1 MIKLER
7 VEKRLNDFNLQD
19 ISFELPKGYIMGLIG
34 GNGAGKTT
42 LLNLILGLYQP
53 DHGRLTL
60 FDREY
65 SEDEQLIRNETGS
78 VLADENLFLPDIS
91 LTQNANLFGRFYKN
105 YDKDMIFQYL
115 KQFSLDARKK
125 WKHLS
130 KGEKLKFQFAF
141 ALSHHAK
148 LLVLDEPAANFDPE
162 FREQFQHIITQFAS
176 SGEGSVILSTH
187 QLSEL
192 NRAAD
197 YITFLH
203 QGKLVFSTDKETLAD
218 KFRIVK
224 GEEYKINLLKEERI
238 VYKEKN
244 SCGVSALVRH
254 RKIDS
259 YDNALKV
266 EIPSL
271 EDIMYYLIKSGKP
284 EHFSNMF

>member
-91 LTQNANLFGRFYKN
+91 LIQNANLFGRFYKN
-105 YDKDMIFQYL
+105 YNKDMILQYL
-115 KQFSLDARKK
+115 KQFSLDVRKK

-244 SCGVSALVRH
+244 SCGVSAIVRH
-254 RKIDS
+254 RKIDY

>member
-1 MIKLER
+1 M
-7 VEKRLNDFNLQD
+7 
-19 ISFELPKGYIMGLIG
+19 
-34 GNGAGKTT
+34 
-42 LLNLILGLYQP
+42 
-53 DHGRLTL
+53 
-60 FDREY
+60 
-65 SEDEQLIRNETGS
+65 
-78 VLADENLFLPDIS
+78 LADENLFLPDIS
-91 LTQNANLFGRFYKN
+91 LIQNANLFGRFYKN
-105 YDKDMIFQYL
+105 YNKDMILQYL
-115 KQFSLDARKK
+115 KQFSLDVRKK

>member
-125 WKHLS
+125 WKHPS

-244 SCGVSALVRH
+244 ICGVSALVRH

-259 YDNALKV
+259 YDNALTV

-271 EDIMYYLIKSGKP
+271 EEIMYYLIKSGKP
-284 EHFSNMF
+284 EHFSNTF